1 MARDLIE
8 ERRVATY
15 RYTKSHE
22 YVRNDDGTYYLGITD
37 HAQNQ
42 LGDITFV
49 ELPVVGSKFSAGQSC
64 CTVESVKAVAEV
76 YAPVDLEVTG
86 GNDQLEDSPE
96 LINKDA
102 NGAGWLITFAPSD
115 AGSLDS
121 LMDQA
126 AYDAMEK

>member
-1 MARDLIE
+1 MA
-8 ERRVATY
+8 TF

-22 YVRNDDGTYYLGITD
+22 YVKQDDGAYFLGITE
-37 HAQNQ
+37 HAQGQ

-49 ELPVVGSKFSAGQSC
+49 ELPAVGAKFSAGQAC

-76 YAPVDLEVTG
+76 YAPFDLEVTG
-86 GNDQLEDSPE
+86 GNSQLDDQPE

-102 NGAGWLITFAPSD
+102 HGEGWLINFMPTDPAAVD
-115 AGSLDS
+115 G